1 MHLNTP
7 HYLLPAPQGVT
18 LLQKAPARHAAPTS
32 VLLQQVPLL
41 DASEGVGQA
50 GLAHAGV
57 SQQHHAVLPAAGGG
71 RGLGGPTAPR
81 CCGSGSRFGRGLP
94 ELGVAELSPRRGP
107 RYPRQRGAG
116 PPPQRAFAPG
126 LRVEGH
132 LGLGEAAPMGRGS
145 LQPPGLAAP
154 RPRALPRRS
163 RSERLKL
170 SPDRAD
176 VRRPAPE
183 PRGFKAREVE
193 PPAAAGPSLA
203 PLPDLPRPS
212 AAAPAARLRAPPG
225 LRPVPEAPAG
235 LPVPPVWGWARFPSQ
250 GSPGGRSRPV
260 PGCRRWSM
268 AAGRPGGSAALPSRV
283 GSDPRAPRPA
293 PPGSMARRGR
303 ARLRRLAK

>member
-1 MHLNTP
+1 
-7 HYLLPAPQGVT
+7 
-18 LLQKAPARHAAPTS
+18 
-32 VLLQQVPLL
+32 
-41 DASEGVGQA
+41 
-50 GLAHAGV
+50 
-57 SQQHHAVLPAAGGG
+57 
-71 RGLGGPTAPR
+71 
-81 CCGSGSRFGRGLP
+81 
-94 ELGVAELSPRRGP
+94 
-107 RYPRQRGAG
+107 
-116 PPPQRAFAPG
+116 
-126 LRVEGH
+126 
-132 LGLGEAAPMGRGS
+132 MGRGS

-268 AAGRPGGSAALPSRV
+268 AAGRPGGSAAHPSVPRRV
-283 GSDPRAPRPA
+283 GPPRPPPGPARLHGAPGQSAA
-293 PPGSMARRGR
+293 PPLGQVRSEPCRAEPCPVLLGGAAGLRSAGLRCPCLAAPAPEPVTDSAGQRRVLNR
-303 ARLRRLAK
+303 AVFI

>member
-18 LLQKAPARHAAPTS
+18 LLQKAPARHTAPTS

-94 ELGVAELSPRRGP
+94 ELGVAELSPRRGT

-126 LRVEGH
+126 LRVQGH
-132 LGLGEAAPMGRGS
+132 LGLGGQRGS
-145 LQPPGLAAP
+145 ER
-154 RPRALPRRS
+154 RPRWDAVPC
-163 RSERLKL
+163 
-170 SPDRAD
+170 SPPASQHRGHEHCPAG
-176 VRRPAPE
+176 PAPS
-183 PRGFKAREVE
+183 G
-193 PPAAAGPSLA
+193 
-203 PLPDLPRPS
+203 
-212 AAAPAARLRAPPG
+212 
-225 LRPVPEAPAG
+225 
-235 LPVPPVWGWARFPSQ
+235 
-250 GSPGGRSRPV
+250 
-260 PGCRRWSM
+260 
-268 AAGRPGGSAALPSRV
+268 
-283 GSDPRAPRPA
+283 
-293 PPGSMARRGR
+293 
-303 ARLRRLAK
+303 

>member
-1 MHLNTP
+1 
-7 HYLLPAPQGVT
+7 
-18 LLQKAPARHAAPTS
+18 
-32 VLLQQVPLL
+32 
-41 DASEGVGQA
+41 
-50 GLAHAGV
+50 
-57 SQQHHAVLPAAGGG
+57 
-71 RGLGGPTAPR
+71 
-81 CCGSGSRFGRGLP
+81 
-94 ELGVAELSPRRGP
+94 
-107 RYPRQRGAG
+107 
-116 PPPQRAFAPG
+116 
-126 LRVEGH
+126 
-132 LGLGEAAPMGRGS
+132 MGRGS

-193 PPAAAGPSLA
+193 PPAAAGPSLV